1 MRKID
6 ESFYYPGLSFI
17 GGCDEVGRGPLAGP
31 VVSCSVF
38 FHQVSE
44 DPISLKDVRICLKNL
59 AALGVCDS
67 KMSTKS
73 YRYFVLE
80 ELGAFDPFAKSGTL
94 ALRGTNKTVIS
105 YHMAEINNHKID
117 EINIFQASL
126 LSMRKCMNKGALER
140 TGQGIML
147 VDGKYLPNQ
156 IRKNIEAH
164 AIIKGDS
171 KSLLI
176 GLASF
181 LAKSYRDNIMEKWAR
196 LYPGYGFEKNAGYPT
211 ASHKEAIS
219 VLGPTPIHR
228 STFSGVK
235 EHLESRHI

>member
-1 MRKID
+1 MIKFD
-6 ESFYYPGLSFI
+6 EKYFCKDLFFF

-38 FHQVSE
+38 LH
-44 DPISLKDVRICLKNL
+44 SLLFQKITKSDLNTCLKNL
-59 AALGVCDS
+59 GALGVCDS

-73 YRYFVLE
+73 FRHIILE
-80 ELGAFDPFAKSGTL
+80 ELGAFNPLAKSGEISL
-94 ALRGTNKTVIS
+94 KGTKKVILS
-105 YHMAEINNHKID
+105 YHISEVDNSKID

-126 LSMRKCMNKGALER
+126 HSMKVCINKGAKLVGEN
-140 TGQGIML
+140 GVML
-147 VDGKYLPNQ
+147 IDGKYKPEGL
-156 IRKNIEAH
+156 RKNIDSH

-181 LAKSYRDNIMEKWAR
+181 LAKNYRDTKMENFAKI
-196 LYPGYGFEKNAGYPT
+196 YPGYGFEKNAGYPT
-211 ASHKEAIS
+211 ASHREAIK

-228 STFSGVK
+228 QTFRGVK
-235 EHLESRHI
+235 EYLDSGHL